1 MLKCVRSN
9 SSSRLLRIVQIIAGR
24 INPPLEGV
32 TVKIFGNEKVVP
44 IHTLDT
50 QEDGTYRIG
59 PLDGRVEYRYTRV
72 IPYIFSISFVYNSS
86 LFVYQRYC
94 GERRICDQWA

>member
-1 MLKCVRSN
+1 M
-9 SSSRLLRIVQIIAGR
+9 
-24 INPPLEGV
+24 
-32 TVKIFGNEKVVP
+32 KIFGNDKAVP

-50 QEDGTYRIG
+50 QEDGTYSVG

-72 IPYIFSISFVYNSS
+72 IPYLFFISFVYNSS

-94 GERRICDQWA
+94 GERRICDHWA